1 MCWLVREESKEFGK
15 GTEGLGSFVKLLL
28 KTLVAGCGIVL
39 LVPSQ
44 SIPGALPSTNSAS
57 ASVQGASL
65 LGWSTQV
72 LLFTTIAWEPSP
84 SPDVTGYALYLVMP
98 DLHFTNRLDVGA
110 VLTITV
116 PFQLG
121 TSNLIY
127 AVAYNRD
134 QVESEP
140 SNALNYVPPPI
151 TQPKVSISADGMA
164 QIRSRTSPHVW
175 CRVEWTADLTTPV
188 WQTLTIVQADG
199 LGDVVALDPDA
210 AETPARFYRV
220 IKE

>member
-1 MCWLVREESKEFGK
+1 M
-15 GTEGLGSFVKLLL
+15 KLLL
-28 KTLVAGCGIVL
+28 KILVAGCGICL

-44 SIPGALPSTNSAS
+44 SISAALPSTNLAS
-57 ASVQGASL
+57 ASVPGASL
-65 LGWSTQV
+65 LGWSPQV

-110 VLTITV
+110 VLTITI
-116 PFQLG
+116 PFQVS

-140 SNALNYVPPPI
+140 SNVLNYVPPPL
-151 TQPKVSISADGMA
+151 TQPRVSISDGGMA
-164 QIRSRTSPHVW
+164 RIRLRTSPYFR
-175 CRVEWTADLTTPV
+175 CRVEWTADLATPD
-188 WQTLTIVQADG
+188 WQLLTVVQADG
-199 LGDVVALDPDA
+199 LGDVEVLDPA
-210 AETPARFYRV
+210 TAETPSRFYRV